1 MSISSDYFFYADVN
15 YVDTSNVLS
24 NYMNLTHNTNN
35 SLDLSENTLS
45 KYARGIFFSPNYN
58 KQFFDA
64 INWANNLG
72 DYKTQLNLINPFNNS
87 LINIDLLN
95 NNVPSIKSSIIDI
108 APINGEHD
116 GDSFGFAVACN
127 ADGTVFAASG
137 PFNDGNAYP
146 TNTSVG
152 HVRVY
157 KRNGNAWD
165 QMGADI
171 DGDIINGGRMIGYSS
186 QALSLN
192 SDGTILAIGADRHG
206 GPGHDSGDVIIFDYV
221 KGRTPSEWKQ
231 LGNIMHGEAT
241 YNYSGQTVSLN
252 SDGTIVAIGAKFN
265 NGGGI
270 ANYTGHVRVYDY
282 DVNRN
287 PQWVQ
292 IGADIDGK
300 PGISITNY
308 FGASVS
314 LNDNGNIVAIGGVY
328 GMDDNSIAT
337 GSVRVYDYIK
347 GRNPEWKQLGYD
359 IYGDA
364 IYNYFGECVSLS
376 SDGTIVAIGAWGNDG
391 VTSNQNDNRGLVRVY
406 DYVETRT
413 PKWDKLGSG
422 IVGEDAGDNS
432 GFSISLSA
440 DGTILAIGAKN
451 NNGNGPNSGHVRVY
465 QYIDNDWEQIDVDID
480 GEDENYQSGHSVAL
494 SKNGSVL
501 VVGEPY
507 NNINGTSSGRVFTYE
522 IV

>member
-1 MSISSDYFFYADVN
+1 MSVSSNNFFYANVN
-15 YVDTSNVLS
+15 YNDISNVLS

-45 KYARGIFFSPNYN
+45 KYARGFFFSPNYN

-64 INWANNLG
+64 INWSNNLG
-72 DYKTQLNLINPFNNS
+72 NYKTQLNLINPFNNF
-87 LINIDLLN
+87 LMNIDLLN
-95 NNVPSIKSSIIDI
+95 NNVPSIKSSIIHM
-108 APINGEHD
+108 ASINGEHP

-137 PFNDGNAYP
+137 PFNDGNSYP
-146 TNTSVG
+146 ANTSVG

-157 KRNGNAWD
+157 KWNGNAWD

-171 DGDIINGGRMIGYSS
+171 DGDIINGGQMIGYTS
-186 QALSLN
+186 QALSLS
-192 SDGTILAIGADRHG
+192 SDGTILAIGADRHD
-206 GPGHDSGDVIIFDYV
+206 GPGNDSGDVIIFDYV

-252 SDGTIVAIGAKFN
+252 SDGTIVAIGAKYN

-270 ANYTGHVRVYDY
+270 GNYTGHVRVYDY

-292 IGADIDGK
+292 IGSDIDGK
-300 PGISITNY
+300 AGVSIQNY
-308 FGASVS
+308 FGSSVS

-328 GMDDNSIAT
+328 GMDDKSKVT
-337 GSVRVYDYIK
+337 GSVRVYDYVETRSPK
-347 GRNPEWKQLGYD
+347 WQQLGDD
-359 IYGDA
+359 IVGQAEWD
-364 IYNYFGECVSLS
+364 YFGQCVSLS
-376 SDGTIVAIGAWGNDG
+376 SDGTIVAIGANGNDG
-391 VTSNQNDNRGLVRVY
+391 VSTNLYDDRGHVRVY

-413 PKWDKLGSG
+413 PKWDTLGST
-422 IVGEDAGDNS
+422 IVGENAGDES
-432 GFSISLSA
+432 GKSISLSA
-440 DGTILAIGAKN
+440 DGTILAIASDKN
-451 NNGNGPNSGHVRVY
+451 NSSRGLVRVY
-465 QYIDNDWEQIDVDID
+465 QYIDNDWEQIDVDFDIV
-480 GEDENYQSGHSVAL
+480 GEGENYKSGHSVAL

-507 NNINGTSSGRVFTYE
+507 NNINGTNSGRVFTYE

>member
-1 MSISSDYFFYADVN
+1 MSASSNNFFYANIN
-15 YVDTSNVLS
+15 YVDSSNVS
-24 NYMNLTHNTNN
+24 NNYINFTHNTNN
-35 SLDLSENTLS
+35 SLDLSENSLS
-45 KYARGIFFSPNYN
+45 KYARGFFFSPNYN

-87 LINIDLLN
+87 LMNIDLLN
-95 NNVPSIKSSIIDI
+95 NNVPSIKSSIIDMS
-108 APINGEHD
+108 PINGEHP

-157 KRNGNAWD
+157 KWNGNAWD

-171 DGDIINGGRMIGYSS
+171 DGDIINGGHLIGYSS

-192 SDGTILAIGADRHG
+192 SDGTILAIGADRHE
-206 GPGHDSGDVIIFDYV
+206 GPGNDSGDVIIFDYV
-221 KGRTPSEWKQ
+221 QGRTPSEWKQ

-241 YNYSGQTVSLN
+241 YDYSGSTVSLN
-252 SDGTIVAIGAKFN
+252 NDGTIVAIGARVNDGYDDRAGHVRIYDYVKNRVPKEWDQMGDDIDGTTFIN
-265 NGGGI
+265 YFGGSVSLNGDGNIVAGGGI
-270 ANYTGHVRVYDY
+270 YGKDNNDVYTGNVRVYDY
-282 DVNRN
+282 VETRS
-287 PQWVQ
+287 PKWQ
-292 IGADIDGK
+292 
-300 PGISITNY
+300 
-308 FGASVS
+308 
-314 LNDNGNIVAIGGVY
+314 
-328 GMDDNSIAT
+328 
-337 GSVRVYDYIK
+337 
-347 GRNPEWKQLGYD
+347 QLGDD
-359 IYGDA
+359 ICGDA
-364 IYNYFGECVSLS
+364 EYNYFGECVSLS

-391 VTSNQNDNRGLVRVY
+391 VSTDPNDNRGHVRVY

-413 PKWDKLGSG
+413 PKWDKLGSA
-422 IVGEDAGDNS
+422 IVGEDAGDNF
-432 GFSISLSA
+432 GFNISLSA

-451 NNGNGPNSGHVRVY
+451 NDGGGNNSGHVRVY

-507 NNINGTSSGRVFTYE
+507 NNINGTNSGRVFTYE
-522 IV
+522 II